1 MELKRSNPLY
11 GLKISKKLIRQMKL
25 SAILSF
31 AIGFSSFANSY
42 SQVEISLSVENQS
55 IINVLDQIESDTDLR
70 FMFGSDIYDFQKV
83 ISVDFDKA
91 KLNNVIAL
99 IFESKLIYDLKEN
112 VVVLKKSPVKSA
124 NNILV
129 KDEIIVLD
137 TNIQEDIV
145 QNVIEGN
152 VTDGGGNPLPGAT
165 VIELGTSNG
174 TTTDFDGNFSLAVD
188 GENPTL
194 LFAYLG
200 FISQNIVAENDSK
213 LNVALLA
220 DIAGL
225 DEVILTGYGSQNK
238 RDITSSISV
247 LDLDGVAEKANTDVG
262 QLLQS
267 RSAGVRVVQNNGAPG
282 RSAQI
287 FIRGISSLSGN
298 TQPLYVIDGV
308 VSYSTAA
315 IDPNNIEDITVLKD
329 ASAAGIYGA
338 AGASNGVVLIT
349 TKKGR
354 TGEFK
359 ASVNTYVGFSE
370 LIRKI
375 PLLGSSDLA
384 DYFQDINISL
394 TGDDLSIYNDWQ
406 DLTYRQASQT
416 GINASISGGGE
427 NGSFFVGLG
436 YLDQEG
442 IVLTSKNKRYSLSI
456 NLDQKINDWLSFGTH
471 LNYTRAN
478 VRVVPDDRG
487 ARFGGAISSALQT
500 PPFQAIFDENGFYT
514 VAAKNNT
521 GMENPLSYI
530 YGNDNNDVITN
541 MVADTNF
548 SIKLPY
554 NLTFK
559 TQLGVILSGNRYSA
573 FRDPTLVL
581 PAKDVNGQLQY
592 NTGESDRFIFDN
604 TLSYNEIFGNHKLNV
619 VLGSSTSEENLLTSF
634 QRKNNIASAS
644 IRTLNTA
651 SESNLNETT
660 KGSWSLQSYFARAN
674 YTYDDKYSVTAS
686 VRTDGSSR
694 IAADNRWASFKT
706 FSAGW
711 NLSNESFMQDI
722 DVVKNLKLRAGYGET
737 GNLPRGLNPYAN
749 IIIVDEV
756 AGGPSALI
764 PGRRPS
770 SQAGNSDLQWETSEQ
785 VNIGLDFSIL
795 NDRIYVTTD
804 YYTKKTKNMI
814 FPLPLPTSTG
824 FENKIV
830 NLDGYIENKGF
841 EFAVNASLI
850 NKGDFS
856 WNTSYNMSFNNNVV
870 KDIPDNASLR
880 STLLQNS
887 GGNLTITKNGL
898 PLASFWGYNS
908 EGVDPATGDLIFT
921 ENDGVA
927 GITPSDKQVIGNPMP
942 DFTYGFINEFSY
954 KNWDLNVVID
964 GVSGND
970 IYNSAKQNLQAM
982 RLPENQSA
990 DIIRRWRNPGD
1001 ITDIPRA
1008 TSTDS
1013 NGNSDINSRWVEDG
1027 SYLRVRDIS
1036 LSYNFDQDVLDAVN
1050 ISGLRLYANLK
1061 NWLTITDYSGYSPEV
1076 NKNAKGT
1083 DAVTGTVIN
1092 DPVALTQGVDY
1103 GSYPQAKTF
1112 SIGLNIE
1119 F

>member
-1 MELKRSNPLY
+1 MNFIDRMLNNRAEKSLHPRYIMN
-11 GLKISKKLIRQMKL
+11 ISLFL
-25 SAILSF
+25 SI
-31 AIGFSSFANSY
+31 IMVFSTFANNNVY
-42 SQVEISLSVENQS
+42 SQVEISLDVEHQPIIS
-55 IINVLDQIESDTDLR
+55 ILDNIESQTELR
-70 FMFGSDIYDFQKV
+70 FIFGSEIYDFEKEV
-83 ISVDFDKA
+83 SLSVKNA
-91 KLNNVIAL
+91 KIDEIIKLL
-99 IFESKLIYDLKEN
+99 FENELSYTLTEN
-112 VVVLKKSPVKSA
+112 VVLLSKAFQTSNTPPTDDKEE
-124 NNILV
+124 L
-129 KDEIIVLD
+129 E
-137 TNIQEDIV
+137 EIV
-145 QNVIEGN
+145 QILISGN
-152 VTDGGGNPLPGAT
+152 VTDSNGNPLPGAS
-165 VIELGTSNG
+165 VIEVGTTNG
-174 TTTDFDGNFSLAVD
+174 TTTDFDGNFKLAVD
-188 GENPTL
+188 NENAIL
-194 LFAYLG
+194 EVSFIG
-200 FISQNIVAENDSK
+200 FTTQKVAANADLK
-213 LNVALLA
+213 VVLAL
-220 DIAGL
+220 DVAGL
-225 DEVILTGYGSQNK
+225 NEVVLTGYGSQSK

-247 LDLDGVAEKANTDVG
+247 LDLDGTAEKANTDVG

-267 RSAGVRVVQNNGAPG
+267 RSAGVRVVQNNGEPG
-282 RSAQI
+282 GSPQI
-287 FIRGISSLSGN
+287 FVRGISSLSGN

-308 VSYSTAA
+308 VTYSTAA
-315 IDPNNIEDITVLKD
+315 LDPNNIEDITVLKD

-359 ASVNTYVGFSE
+359 ATVNTYVGFSE

-384 DYFQDINISL
+384 DYFEDIDITL
-394 TGDDLSIYNDWQ
+394 TGDDLSVYNDWQ
-406 DLTYRQASQT
+406 DLTYQQASQT

-442 IVLTSKNKRYSLSI
+442 IVVTSQNKRYSLSI
-456 NLDQKINDWLSFGTH
+456 NLDQQINDWLSFGTH

-478 VRVVPDDRG
+478 VKVVPDDMG
-487 ARFGGAISSALQT
+487 ARYGGAISSALQT
-500 PPFQAIFDENGFYT
+500 PPFQPIFDDDGFYT
-514 VAAKNNT
+514 IAAKNNT

-530 YGNDNNDVITN
+530 YGNDNNNIITN
-541 MVADTNF
+541 MVADANF

-559 TQLGVILSGNRYSA
+559 TQMGVILRSNRYSA
-573 FRDPTLVL
+573 FKDPTLVL
-581 PAKDVNGQLQY
+581 PAKDVMGELRY
-592 NTGESDRFIFDN
+592 NTGESYRFIFDN
-604 TLSYNEIFGNHKLNV
+604 TLSYDEIFGNHKLNV
-619 VLGSSTSEENLLTSF
+619 VIGSSTSEENILTSN
-634 QRKNNIASAS
+634 QTKQNLASET

-651 SESNLNETT
+651 ATSVLNETT
-660 KGSWSLQSYFARAN
+660 QGSWSLQSYFARAN

-694 IAADNRWASFKT
+694 IASDNRWASFKT
-706 FSAGW
+706 FSMGW
-711 NLSNESFMQDI
+711 NLSNESFMQDV

-737 GNLPRGLNPYAN
+737 GNLPRGLNSYAN
-749 IIIVDEV
+749 IVIIDEV
-756 AGGPSALI
+756 AGGPNELM
-764 PGRRPS
+764 PGRRPD

-795 NDRIYVTTD
+795 DDRIYVTTD

-814 FPLPLPTSTG
+814 FPFPLPTSTG
-824 FENKIV
+824 FVNKIV

-856 WNTSYNMSFNNNVV
+856 WNTLYNMSFNSNVV
-870 KDIPDNASLR
+870 KDIPENASIR
-880 STLLQNS
+880 TTLLQNL
-887 GGNLTITKNGL
+887 GGNLTMTKNGL

-908 EGVDPATGDLIFT
+908 EGVDPQTGDLIYT
-921 ENDGVA
+921 DNDGVD
-927 GITPSDKQVIGNPMP
+927 GITPADKQVIGNPMP
-942 DFTYGFINEFSY
+942 DFTYGFINEFGY

-970 IYNSAKQNLQAM
+970 IYNTGKQNLQAM

-990 DIIRRWRNPGD
+990 DIVRRWRNPGD

-1008 TSTDS
+1008 TATDS

-1061 NWLTITDYSGYSPEV
+1061 NWFTVTDYSGYSPEV
-1076 NKNAKGT
+1076 NRN
-1083 DAVTGTVIN
+1083 IN
-1092 DPVALTQGVDY
+1092 DESVALTQGVDY
-1103 GSYPQAKTF
+1103 GSFPQAKSF
-1112 SIGLNIE
+1112 SVGLNIE

>member
-1 MELKRSNPLY
+1 MNFKDNMLDKRAKKSINILSIM
-11 GLKISKKLIRQMKL
+11 KISLFL
-25 SAILSF
+25 SLTMI
-31 AIGFSSFANSY
+31 FSAVANNNVY
-42 SQVEISLSVENQS
+42 SQVEISIEVEDQA
-55 IINVLDQIESDTDLR
+55 IIDVLDKIESQTDLR
-70 FMFGSDIYDFQKV
+70 FIFGSDIYDFQKEISLSVENAELNTV
-83 ISVDFDKA
+83 IK
-91 KLNNVIAL
+91 L
-99 IFESKLIYDLKEN
+99 IFEDKLSYNLNEN
-112 VVVLKKSPVKSA
+112 VVLLSKATPTSNDPPTDSKEAVE
-124 NNILV
+124 
-129 KDEIIVLD
+129 EIIQ
-137 TNIQEDIV
+137 TTIS
-145 QNVIEGN
+145 GN
-152 VTDGGGNPLPGAT
+152 VTDSNGNPLPGAS
-165 VIELGTSNG
+165 VIEVGTTNG
-174 TTTDFDGNFSLAVD
+174 TTTDFDGNFKLDLENENATLEVSFIGFTTQRVDAISNANLNLVLA
-188 GENPTL
+188 
-194 LFAYLG
+194 F
-200 FISQNIVAENDSK
+200 
-213 LNVALLA
+213 

-225 DEVILTGYGSQNK
+225 DEVVLTGYGSQNK
-238 RDITSSISV
+238 RDITSAISV
-247 LDLDGVAEKANTDVG
+247 LDLDGTAEKSNTDVG
-262 QLLQS
+262 QLIQS
-267 RSAGVRVVQNNGAPG
+267 RSAGVRVVQNNGRPG
-282 RSAQI
+282 ASPQI
-287 FIRGISSLSGN
+287 FVRGISSLSGN

-359 ASVNTYVGFSE
+359 ASVNTYTGYSE

-384 DYFQDINISL
+384 DYFEDINISL
-394 TGDDLSIYNDWQ
+394 TGDDLSVYNDWQ
-406 DLTYRQASQT
+406 DLTYQQASQT
-416 GINASISGGGE
+416 GINASVSGGGE

-442 IVLTSKNKRYSLSI
+442 IVLTSQNKRYSLSI
-456 NLDQKINDWLSFGTH
+456 NLDQQINDWLSFGTH

-478 VRVVPDDRG
+478 VKVVPDDMG
-487 ARFGGAISSALQT
+487 ARYGGAISSALQT
-500 PPFQAIFDENGFYT
+500 PPFQPIFDENGFYT
-514 VAAKNNT
+514 IAAKNNT

-541 MVADTNF
+541 MIADTNL

-559 TQLGVILSGNRYSA
+559 TQIGVILRGNRYSA
-573 FRDPTLVL
+573 FKDPTLVL
-581 PAKDVNGQLQY
+581 PAKDLMGQLQY
-592 NTGESDRFIFDN
+592 NTGESERFIFDN

-619 VLGSSTSEENLLTSF
+619 VLGSSMSEENIMTSN
-634 QRKNNIASAS
+634 QTKNNIASES

-694 IAADNRWASFKT
+694 ISADNRWASFKT
-706 FSAGW
+706 FSMGW
-711 NLSNESFMQDI
+711 NLSNESFMQGI
-722 DVVKNLKLRAGYGET
+722 DGVKNLKLRAGYGET
-737 GNLPRGLNPYAN
+737 GNLPRGLNSYAN
-749 IIIVDEV
+749 IVIIDEV
-756 AGGPSALI
+756 AGGPSELI

-795 NDRIYVTTD
+795 NDRVYVTTD

-824 FENKIV
+824 FINKIV

-850 NKGDFS
+850 NKVDFS
-856 WNTSYNMSFNNNVV
+856 WNTSYNMSFNSNVV
-870 KDIPDNASLR
+870 KGIPDNASIR
-880 STLLQNS
+880 STQLQNL
-887 GGNLTITKNGL
+887 GGNLTITKNDL

-921 ENDGVA
+921 DNDGVA
-927 GITPSDKQVIGNPMP
+927 GITPSDKQAIGNPMP

-964 GVSGND
+964 GVYGND
-970 IYNSAKQNLQAM
+970 IYNAGKQNLQAM
-982 RLPENQSA
+982 RFPENQSA
-990 DIIRRWRNPGD
+990 DIVTRWRNPGD
-1001 ITDIPRA
+1001 ISDIPRA
-1008 TSTDS
+1008 IATDP
-1013 NGNSDINSRWVEDG
+1013 NGNADINSRWVEDG

-1036 LSYNFDQDVLDAVN
+1036 LSYNFENNFTEKLKV
-1050 ISGLRLYANLK
+1050 SGLSIYANLK
-1061 NWLTITDYSGYSPEV
+1061 NWFTFTDYSGYSPEV
-1076 NKNAKGT
+1076 NRSLGGV
-1083 DAVTGTVIN
+1083 DS
-1092 DPVALTQGVDY
+1092 VALTQGVDY

>member
-1 MELKRSNPLY
+1 MNFKDNMLDKRAKKSINILSIM
-11 GLKISKKLIRQMKL
+11 KISLFL
-25 SAILSF
+25 SLTMI
-31 AIGFSSFANSY
+31 FSAVANNNVY
-42 SQVEISLSVENQS
+42 SQVEISIEVEDQA
-55 IINVLDQIESDTDLR
+55 IIDVLDKIESQTDLR
-70 FMFGSDIYDFQKV
+70 FIFGSDIYDFQKEISLSVENAELNTV
-83 ISVDFDKA
+83 IK
-91 KLNNVIAL
+91 L
-99 IFESKLIYDLKEN
+99 IFEDKLSYNLNEN
-112 VVVLKKSPVKSA
+112 VVLLSKATPTSNDPPTDSKEAVE
-124 NNILV
+124 
-129 KDEIIVLD
+129 EIIQ
-137 TNIQEDIV
+137 TTIS
-145 QNVIEGN
+145 GN
-152 VTDGGGNPLPGAT
+152 VTDSNGNPLPGAS
-165 VIELGTSNG
+165 VIEVGTTNG
-174 TTTDFDGNFSLAVD
+174 TTTDFDGNFKLDLENENATLEVSFIGFTTQRVDAISNANLNLVLA
-188 GENPTL
+188 
-194 LFAYLG
+194 F
-200 FISQNIVAENDSK
+200 
-213 LNVALLA
+213 

-225 DEVILTGYGSQNK
+225 DEVVLTGYGSQNK
-238 RDITSSISV
+238 RDITSAISV
-247 LDLDGVAEKANTDVG
+247 LDLDGTAEKSNTDVG
-262 QLLQS
+262 QLIQS
-267 RSAGVRVVQNNGAPG
+267 RSAGVRVVQNNGRPG
-282 RSAQI
+282 ASPQI
-287 FIRGISSLSGN
+287 FVRGISSLSGN

-359 ASVNTYVGFSE
+359 ASVNTYTGYSE

-384 DYFQDINISL
+384 DYFEDINISL
-394 TGDDLSIYNDWQ
+394 TGDDLSVYNDWQ
-406 DLTYRQASQT
+406 DLTYQQGSQT

-442 IVLTSKNKRYSLSI
+442 IVLTSQNKRYSLSI
-456 NLDQKINDWLSFGTH
+456 NLDQQINDWLSFGTH

-478 VRVVPDDRG
+478 VKVVPDDMG
-487 ARFGGAISSALQT
+487 ARYGGAISSALQT
-500 PPFQAIFDENGFYT
+500 PPFQPIFDENGFYT
-514 VAAKNNT
+514 IAAKNNT

-541 MVADTNF
+541 MVADANL

-559 TQLGVILSGNRYSA
+559 SQIGVILSGNRYSA
-573 FRDPTLVL
+573 FKDPTLVL
-581 PAKDVNGQLQY
+581 PAKDLMGQLQY
-592 NTGESDRFIFDN
+592 NTGESERFIFDN

-619 VLGSSTSEENLLTSF
+619 VLGSSMSEENIMTSN
-634 QRKNNIASAS
+634 QTKNNIASES

-694 IAADNRWASFKT
+694 ISADNRWASFKT
-706 FSAGW
+706 FSMGW
-711 NLSNESFMQDI
+711 NLSNESFMQGI
-722 DVVKNLKLRAGYGET
+722 DGVKNLKLRAGYGET
-737 GNLPRGLNPYAN
+737 GNLPRGLNSYAN
-749 IIIVDEV
+749 IVIIDEV
-756 AGGPSALI
+756 AGGPSELI

-795 NDRIYVTTD
+795 NDRVYVTTD

-824 FENKIV
+824 FINKIV

-841 EFAVNASLI
+841 EFAVNASII
-850 NKGDFS
+850 NKVNFS
-856 WNTSYNMSFNNNVV
+856 WNTSYNMSFNSNVV
-870 KDIPDNASLR
+870 KGVPDNASIR
-880 STLLQNS
+880 STQLQNL
-887 GGNLTITKNGL
+887 GGNLTITKNDL

-921 ENDGVA
+921 DNDGVA
-927 GITPSDKQVIGNPMP
+927 GITPSDKQAIGNPMP

-964 GVSGND
+964 GVYGND
-970 IYNSAKQNLQAM
+970 IYNAGKQNLQAM
-982 RLPENQSA
+982 RFPENQSA
-990 DIIRRWRNPGD
+990 DIVTRWRNPGD
-1001 ITDIPRA
+1001 ISDIPRA
-1008 TSTDS
+1008 IATDP
-1013 NGNSDINSRWVEDG
+1013 NGNADINSRWVEDG

-1036 LSYNFDQDVLDAVN
+1036 LSYNFENNFTEKLKV
-1050 ISGLRLYANLK
+1050 SGLSIYANLK
-1061 NWLTITDYSGYSPEV
+1061 NWFTFTDYSGYSPEV
-1076 NKNAKGT
+1076 NRSLGGV
-1083 DAVTGTVIN
+1083 DS
-1092 DPVALTQGVDY
+1092 VALTQGVDY

>member
-1 MELKRSNPLY
+1 MNFKDNMLDKRAKKSINILSIM
-11 GLKISKKLIRQMKL
+11 KISLFL
-25 SAILSF
+25 SLTMI
-31 AIGFSSFANSY
+31 FSAVANNNVY
-42 SQVEISLSVENQS
+42 SQVEISIEVEDQA
-55 IINVLDQIESDTDLR
+55 IIDVLDKIESQTDLR
-70 FMFGSDIYDFQKV
+70 FIFGSDIYDFQKEISLSVENAELNTV
-83 ISVDFDKA
+83 IK
-91 KLNNVIAL
+91 L
-99 IFESKLIYDLKEN
+99 IFEDKLSYNLNEN
-112 VVVLKKSPVKSA
+112 VVLLSKATPTSNDPPTDSKEAVE
-124 NNILV
+124 
-129 KDEIIVLD
+129 EIIQ
-137 TNIQEDIV
+137 TTIS
-145 QNVIEGN
+145 GN
-152 VTDGGGNPLPGAT
+152 VTDSNGNPLPGAS
-165 VIELGTSNG
+165 VIEVGTTNG
-174 TTTDFDGNFSLAVD
+174 TTTDFDGNFKLDLENENATLEVSFIGFTTQRVDAISNANLNLVLA
-188 GENPTL
+188 
-194 LFAYLG
+194 F
-200 FISQNIVAENDSK
+200 
-213 LNVALLA
+213 

-225 DEVILTGYGSQNK
+225 DEVVLTGYGSQNK
-238 RDITSSISV
+238 RDITSAISV
-247 LDLDGVAEKANTDVG
+247 LDLDGTAEKSNTDVG
-262 QLLQS
+262 QLIQS
-267 RSAGVRVVQNNGAPG
+267 RSAGVRVVQNNGRPG
-282 RSAQI
+282 ASPQI
-287 FIRGISSLSGN
+287 FVRGISSLSGN

-384 DYFQDINISL
+384 DYFEDINISL
-394 TGDDLSIYNDWQ
+394 TGDDLSVYNDWQ
-406 DLTYRQASQT
+406 DLTYQQASQT

-442 IVLTSKNKRYSLSI
+442 IVLTSQNKRYSLSI
-456 NLDQKINDWLSFGTH
+456 NLDQQINDWLSFGTH

-478 VRVVPDDRG
+478 VKVVPDDMG
-487 ARFGGAISSALQT
+487 ARYGGAISSALQT
-500 PPFQAIFDENGFYT
+500 PPFQPIFDENGFYT
-514 VAAKNNT
+514 IAAKNNT

-541 MVADTNF
+541 MIADTNL

-559 TQLGVILSGNRYSA
+559 TQIGVILRGNRYSA
-573 FRDPTLVL
+573 FKDPTLVL
-581 PAKDVNGQLQY
+581 PAKDLMGQLQY
-592 NTGESDRFIFDN
+592 NTGESERFIFDN

-619 VLGSSTSEENLLTSF
+619 VLGSSMSEENIMTSN
-634 QRKNNIASAS
+634 QTKNNIASES

-694 IAADNRWASFKT
+694 ISADNRWASFKT
-706 FSAGW
+706 FSMGW
-711 NLSNESFMQDI
+711 NLSNESFMQGI
-722 DVVKNLKLRAGYGET
+722 DGVKNLKLRAGYGET
-737 GNLPRGLNPYAN
+737 GNLPRGLNSYAN
-749 IIIVDEV
+749 IVIIDEV
-756 AGGPSALI
+756 AGGPSELI

-824 FENKIV
+824 FINKIV

-850 NKGDFS
+850 NKVDFS
-856 WNTSYNMSFNNNVV
+856 WNTSYNMSFNSNVV
-870 KDIPDNASLR
+870 KGIPDNASIR
-880 STLLQNS
+880 STQLQNL
-887 GGNLTITKNGL
+887 GGNLTITKNDL

-921 ENDGVA
+921 DNDGVD
-927 GITPSDKQVIGNPMP
+927 GITPSDKQAIGNPMP

-964 GVSGND
+964 GVYGND
-970 IYNSAKQNLQAM
+970 IYNAGKQNLQAM
-982 RLPENQSA
+982 RFPENQSA
-990 DIIRRWRNPGD
+990 DIVTRWRNPGD
-1001 ITDIPRA
+1001 ISDIPRA
-1008 TSTDS
+1008 IATDP
-1013 NGNSDINSRWVEDG
+1013 NGNADINSRWVEDG

-1036 LSYNFDQDVLDAVN
+1036 LSYNFENNFTEKLKV
-1050 ISGLRLYANLK
+1050 SGLSIYANLK
-1061 NWLTITDYSGYSPEV
+1061 NWFTFTDYSGYSPEV
-1076 NKNAKGT
+1076 NRSLGGV
-1083 DAVTGTVIN
+1083 DS
-1092 DPVALTQGVDY
+1092 VALTQGVDY

>member
-1 MELKRSNPLY
+1 MNIKIMNFKDNMLDKRAKKSINILSIM
-11 GLKISKKLIRQMKL
+11 KISLFL
-25 SAILSF
+25 SLTMI
-31 AIGFSSFANSY
+31 FSAVANNNVY
-42 SQVEISLSVENQS
+42 SQVEISIEVEDQA
-55 IINVLDQIESDTDLR
+55 IIDVLDKIESQTDLR
-70 FMFGSDIYDFQKV
+70 FIFGSDIYDFQKEISLSVENAELNTV
-83 ISVDFDKA
+83 IK
-91 KLNNVIAL
+91 L
-99 IFESKLIYDLKEN
+99 IFEDKLSYNLNEN
-112 VVVLKKSPVKSA
+112 VVLLSKATPTSNDPPTDSKEAVE
-124 NNILV
+124 
-129 KDEIIVLD
+129 EIIQ
-137 TNIQEDIV
+137 TTIS
-145 QNVIEGN
+145 GN
-152 VTDGGGNPLPGAT
+152 VTDSNGNPLPGAS
-165 VIELGTSNG
+165 VIEVGTTNG
-174 TTTDFDGNFSLAVD
+174 TTTDFDGNFKLDLENENATLEVSFIGFTTQRVDAISNANLNLVLA
-188 GENPTL
+188 
-194 LFAYLG
+194 F
-200 FISQNIVAENDSK
+200 
-213 LNVALLA
+213 

-225 DEVILTGYGSQNK
+225 DEVVLTGYGSQNK
-238 RDITSSISV
+238 RDITSAISV
-247 LDLDGVAEKANTDVG
+247 LDLDGTAEKSNTDVG
-262 QLLQS
+262 QLIQS
-267 RSAGVRVVQNNGAPG
+267 RSAGVRVVQNNGRPG
-282 RSAQI
+282 ASPQI
-287 FIRGISSLSGN
+287 FVRGISSLSGN

-359 ASVNTYVGFSE
+359 ASVNTYTGYSE

-384 DYFQDINISL
+384 DYFEDINISL
-394 TGDDLSIYNDWQ
+394 TGDDLSVYNDWQ
-406 DLTYRQASQT
+406 DLTYQQASQT

-442 IVLTSKNKRYSLSI
+442 IVLTSQNKRYSLSI
-456 NLDQKINDWLSFGTH
+456 NLDQQINDWLSFGTH

-478 VRVVPDDRG
+478 VKVVPDDMG
-487 ARFGGAISSALQT
+487 ARYGGAISSALQT
-500 PPFQAIFDENGFYT
+500 PPFQPIFDENGFYT
-514 VAAKNNT
+514 IAAKNNT

-541 MVADTNF
+541 MIADTNL

-559 TQLGVILSGNRYSA
+559 TQIGVILRGNRYSA
-573 FRDPTLVL
+573 FKDPTLVL
-581 PAKDVNGQLQY
+581 PAKDLMGQLQY
-592 NTGESDRFIFDN
+592 NTGESERFIFDN

-619 VLGSSTSEENLLTSF
+619 VLGSSMSEENIMTSN
-634 QRKNNIASAS
+634 QTKNNIASES

-694 IAADNRWASFKT
+694 ISADNRWASFKT
-706 FSAGW
+706 FSMGW
-711 NLSNESFMQDI
+711 NLSNESFMQGI
-722 DVVKNLKLRAGYGET
+722 DGVKNLKLRAGYGET
-737 GNLPRGLNPYAN
+737 GNLPRGLNSYAN
-749 IIIVDEV
+749 IVIIDEV
-756 AGGPSALI
+756 AGGPSELI

-824 FENKIV
+824 FINKIV

-850 NKGDFS
+850 NKVDFS
-856 WNTSYNMSFNNNVV
+856 WNTSYNMSFNSNVV
-870 KDIPDNASLR
+870 KGIPDNASIR
-880 STLLQNS
+880 STQLQNL
-887 GGNLTITKNGL
+887 GGNLTITKNDL

-921 ENDGVA
+921 DNDGVA
-927 GITPSDKQVIGNPMP
+927 GITPSDKQAIGNPMP

-964 GVSGND
+964 GVYGND
-970 IYNSAKQNLQAM
+970 IYNAGKQNLQAM
-982 RLPENQSA
+982 RFPENQSA
-990 DIIRRWRNPGD
+990 DIVTRWRNPGD
-1001 ITDIPRA
+1001 ISDIPRA
-1008 TSTDS
+1008 IATDP
-1013 NGNSDINSRWVEDG
+1013 NGNADINSRWVEDG

-1036 LSYNFDQDVLDAVN
+1036 LSYNFENNFTEKLKV
-1050 ISGLRLYANLK
+1050 SGLSIYANLK
-1061 NWLTITDYSGYSPEV
+1061 NWFTFTDYSGYSPEV
-1076 NKNAKGT
+1076 NRSLGGV
-1083 DAVTGTVIN
+1083 DS
-1092 DPVALTQGVDY
+1092 VALTQGVDY

>member
-1 MELKRSNPLY
+1 MNFKDNMLDKRAKKSINILSIM
-11 GLKISKKLIRQMKL
+11 KISLFL
-25 SAILSF
+25 SLTMI
-31 AIGFSSFANSY
+31 FSAVANNNVY
-42 SQVEISLSVENQS
+42 SQVEISIEVEDQA
-55 IINVLDQIESDTDLR
+55 IIDVLDKIESQTDLR
-70 FMFGSDIYDFQKV
+70 FIFGSDIYDFQKEISLSVENAELNTV
-83 ISVDFDKA
+83 IK
-91 KLNNVIAL
+91 L
-99 IFESKLIYDLKEN
+99 IFEDKLSYNLNEN
-112 VVVLKKSPVKSA
+112 VVLLSKATPTSNDPPTDSKEAVE
-124 NNILV
+124 
-129 KDEIIVLD
+129 EIIQ
-137 TNIQEDIV
+137 TTIS
-145 QNVIEGN
+145 GN
-152 VTDGGGNPLPGAT
+152 VTDSNGNPLPGAS
-165 VIELGTSNG
+165 VIEVGTTNG
-174 TTTDFDGNFSLAVD
+174 TTTDFDGNFKLDLENENATLEVSFIGFTTQRVDAISNANLNLVLA
-188 GENPTL
+188 
-194 LFAYLG
+194 F
-200 FISQNIVAENDSK
+200 
-213 LNVALLA
+213 

-225 DEVILTGYGSQNK
+225 DEVVLTGYGSQNK
-238 RDITSSISV
+238 RDITSAISV
-247 LDLDGVAEKANTDVG
+247 LDLDGTAEKSNTDVG
-262 QLLQS
+262 QLIQS
-267 RSAGVRVVQNNGAPG
+267 RSAGVRVVQNNGRPG
-282 RSAQI
+282 ASPQI
-287 FIRGISSLSGN
+287 FVRGISSLSGN

-359 ASVNTYVGFSE
+359 ASVNTYTGYSE

-384 DYFQDINISL
+384 DYFEDINISL
-394 TGDDLSIYNDWQ
+394 TGDDLSVYNDWQ
-406 DLTYRQASQT
+406 DLTYQQASQT

-442 IVLTSKNKRYSLSI
+442 IVLTSQNKRYSLSI
-456 NLDQKINDWLSFGTH
+456 NLDQQINDWLSFGTH

-478 VRVVPDDRG
+478 VKVVPDDMG
-487 ARFGGAISSALQT
+487 ARYGGAISSALQT
-500 PPFQAIFDENGFYT
+500 PPFQPIFDENGFYT
-514 VAAKNNT
+514 IAAKNNT

-541 MVADTNF
+541 MIADTNL

-559 TQLGVILSGNRYSA
+559 TQIGVILRGNRYSA
-573 FRDPTLVL
+573 FKDPTLVL
-581 PAKDVNGQLQY
+581 PAKDLMGQLQY
-592 NTGESDRFIFDN
+592 NTGESERFIFDN

-619 VLGSSTSEENLLTSF
+619 VLGSSMSEENIMTSN
-634 QRKNNIASAS
+634 QTKNNIASES

-694 IAADNRWASFKT
+694 ISADNRWASFKT
-706 FSAGW
+706 FSMGW
-711 NLSNESFMQDI
+711 NLSNESFMQGI
-722 DVVKNLKLRAGYGET
+722 DGVKNLKLRAGYGET

-749 IIIVDEV
+749 IVIIDEV
-756 AGGPSALI
+756 AGGPSELI

-795 NDRIYVTTD
+795 NDRVYVTTD

-824 FENKIV
+824 FINKIV

-850 NKGDFS
+850 NKVDFS
-856 WNTSYNMSFNNNVV
+856 WNTSYNMSFNSNVV
-870 KDIPDNASLR
+870 KGIPDNASIR
-880 STLLQNS
+880 STQLQNL
-887 GGNLTITKNGL
+887 GGNLTITKNDL

-921 ENDGVA
+921 DNDGVA
-927 GITPSDKQVIGNPMP
+927 GITPSDKQAIGNPMP

-964 GVSGND
+964 GVYGND
-970 IYNSAKQNLQAM
+970 IYNAGKQNLQAM
-982 RLPENQSA
+982 RFPENQSA
-990 DIIRRWRNPGD
+990 DIVTRWRNPGD
-1001 ITDIPRA
+1001 ISDIPRA
-1008 TSTDS
+1008 IATDP
-1013 NGNSDINSRWVEDG
+1013 NGNADINSRWVEDG

-1036 LSYNFDQDVLDAVN
+1036 LSYNFENNFTEKLKV
-1050 ISGLRLYANLK
+1050 SGLSIYANLK
-1061 NWLTITDYSGYSPEV
+1061 NWFTFTDYSGYSPEV
-1076 NKNAKGT
+1076 NRSLGGV
-1083 DAVTGTVIN
+1083 DS
-1092 DPVALTQGVDY
+1092 VALTQGVDY

>member
-1 MELKRSNPLY
+1 MNFIDRMLNNRAEKSLHPRYIMN
-11 GLKISKKLIRQMKL
+11 ISLFL
-25 SAILSF
+25 SI
-31 AIGFSSFANSY
+31 IMVFSTFANNNVY
-42 SQVEISLSVENQS
+42 SQVEISLDVEHQPIIS
-55 IINVLDQIESDTDLR
+55 ILDNIESQTELR
-70 FMFGSDIYDFQKV
+70 FIFGSEIYDFEKEV
-83 ISVDFDKA
+83 SLSVKNA
-91 KLNNVIAL
+91 KIDEIIKLL
-99 IFESKLIYDLKEN
+99 FENELSYTLTEN
-112 VVVLKKSPVKSA
+112 VVLLSKA
-124 NNILV
+124 
-129 KDEIIVLD
+129 
-137 TNIQEDIV
+137 IQTLNTPPSDDKEELEEIV
-145 QNVIEGN
+145 QILISGN
-152 VTDGGGNPLPGAT
+152 VTDSNGNPLPGAS
-165 VIELGTSNG
+165 VIEVGTTNG
-174 TTTDFDGNFSLAVD
+174 TTTDFDGNFKLAVD
-188 GENPTL
+188 NENTIL
-194 LFAYLG
+194 EVSFIG
-200 FISQNIVAENDSK
+200 FTTQKVAANADLK
-213 LNVALLA
+213 VVLAL
-220 DIAGL
+220 DVAGL
-225 DEVILTGYGSQNK
+225 NEVVLTGYGSQSK

-247 LDLDGVAEKANTDVG
+247 LDLDGTAEKANTDVG

-267 RSAGVRVVQNNGAPG
+267 RSAGVRVVQNNGEPG
-282 RSAQI
+282 GSPQI
-287 FIRGISSLSGN
+287 FVRGISSLSGN

-308 VSYSTAA
+308 VTYSTAA
-315 IDPNNIEDITVLKD
+315 LDPNNIQDITVLKD

-375 PLLGSSDLA
+375 PLLGSTDLA
-384 DYFQDINISL
+384 DYFDDIDIPL

-406 DLTYRQASQT
+406 DLTYQQASQS

-442 IVLTSKNKRYSLSI
+442 IVVTSGNKRYSFSV
-456 NLDQKINDWLSFGTH
+456 NLDQQINEWLSFGTH

-478 VRVVPDDRG
+478 VKVVPDDMG
-487 ARFGGAISSALQT
+487 ARYGGAISSALQT
-500 PPFQAIFDENGFYT
+500 PPFQPIFDDDGFYSI
-514 VAAKNNT
+514 AAKNNT

-530 YGNDNNDVITN
+530 YGQDNNNVITN
-541 MVADTNF
+541 MVADANF

-559 TQLGVILSGNRYSA
+559 TQMGVILRSNRYSL
-573 FRDPTLVL
+573 FKDPTLVL
-581 PAKDVNGQLQY
+581 PAKDVNGEVQY

-604 TLSYNEIFGNHKLNV
+604 TLSYDEIFGNHKLNL
-619 VLGSSTSEENLLTSF
+619 VLGSSTSEENILTSN
-634 QRKNNIASAS
+634 QRKQNLASET
-644 IRTLNTA
+644 IQTLNTA
-651 SESNLNETT
+651 AESVLNETT
-660 KGSWSLQSYFARAN
+660 QGSWSLQSYFARVN

-694 IAADNRWASFKT
+694 IAADNRWATFKT
-706 FSAGW
+706 LSTGW
-711 NLSNESFMQDI
+711 NLSNESFMKDI
-722 DVVKNLKLRAGYGET
+722 DVIKNLKLRAGYGET
-737 GNLPRGLNPYAN
+737 GNLPRGLNSYAN
-749 IIIVDEV
+749 IVIVDEV
-756 AGGPSALI
+756 AGGPNELM
-764 PGRRPS
+764 PGRRPD

-795 NDRIYVTTD
+795 DDRIYVTTD

-814 FPLPLPTSTG
+814 FPFPLPTSTG
-824 FENKIV
+824 FVNKIV

-856 WNTSYNMSFNNNVV
+856 WNTLYNMSFNSNVV
-870 KDIPDNASLR
+870 KDIPDNASIR
-880 STLLQNS
+880 TTLLQNL
-887 GGNLTITKNGL
+887 GGNLTMTKNGL

-908 EGVDPATGDLIFT
+908 EGVDPQTGDLIYT
-921 ENDGVA
+921 DNDGVD
-927 GITPSDKQVIGNPMP
+927 GITPADKQVIGNPMP
-942 DFTYGFINEFSY
+942 DFTYGFINEFGY

-970 IYNSAKQNLQAM
+970 IYNTGKQNLQAM

-990 DIIRRWRNPGD
+990 DIVRRWRNPGD

-1008 TSTDS
+1008 TATDS

-1061 NWLTITDYSGYSPEV
+1061 NWFTITDYSGYSPEV
-1076 NKNAKGT
+1076 NRN
-1083 DAVTGTVIN
+1083 IN
-1092 DPVALTQGVDY
+1092 DESVALTQGVDY
-1103 GSYPQAKTF
+1103 GSFPQAKSF
-1112 SIGLNIE
+1112 SVGLNIE

>member
-1 MELKRSNPLY
+1 MNFKDNMLDKRAKKSINILSIM
-11 GLKISKKLIRQMKL
+11 KISLFL
-25 SAILSF
+25 SLTMI
-31 AIGFSSFANSY
+31 FSAVANNNVY
-42 SQVEISLSVENQS
+42 SQVEISIEVEDQA
-55 IINVLDQIESDTDLR
+55 IIDVLDKIESQTDLR
-70 FMFGSDIYDFQKV
+70 FIFGSDIYDFQKEISLSVENAELNTV
-83 ISVDFDKA
+83 IK
-91 KLNNVIAL
+91 L
-99 IFESKLIYDLKEN
+99 IFEDKLSYNLNEN
-112 VVVLKKSPVKSA
+112 VVLLSKATPTSNDPPTDSKEAVE
-124 NNILV
+124 
-129 KDEIIVLD
+129 EIIQ
-137 TNIQEDIV
+137 TTIS
-145 QNVIEGN
+145 GN
-152 VTDGGGNPLPGAT
+152 VTDSNGNPLPGAS
-165 VIELGTSNG
+165 VIEVGTTNG
-174 TTTDFDGNFSLAVD
+174 TTTDFDGNFKLDLENENATLEVSFIGFTTQRVDAISNANLNLVLA
-188 GENPTL
+188 
-194 LFAYLG
+194 F
-200 FISQNIVAENDSK
+200 
-213 LNVALLA
+213 

-225 DEVILTGYGSQNK
+225 DEVVLTGYGSQNK
-238 RDITSSISV
+238 RDITSAISV
-247 LDLDGVAEKANTDVG
+247 LDLDGTAEKSNTDVG
-262 QLLQS
+262 QLIQS
-267 RSAGVRVVQNNGAPG
+267 RSAGVRVVQNNGRPG
-282 RSAQI
+282 ASPQI
-287 FIRGISSLSGN
+287 FVRGISSLSGN

-359 ASVNTYVGFSE
+359 ASVNTYTGYSE

-384 DYFQDINISL
+384 DYFEDINISL
-394 TGDDLSIYNDWQ
+394 TGDDLSVYNDWQ
-406 DLTYRQASQT
+406 DLTYQQASQT

-442 IVLTSKNKRYSLSI
+442 IVLTSQNKRYSLSI
-456 NLDQKINDWLSFGTH
+456 NLDQQINDWLSFGTH

-500 PPFQAIFDENGFYT
+500 PPFQPIFDENGFYT
-514 VAAKNNT
+514 IAAKNNT

-541 MVADTNF
+541 MIADTNL

-559 TQLGVILSGNRYSA
+559 TQIGVILRGNRYSA
-573 FRDPTLVL
+573 FKDPTLVL
-581 PAKDVNGQLQY
+581 PAKDLMGQLQY
-592 NTGESDRFIFDN
+592 NTGESERFIFDN

-619 VLGSSTSEENLLTSF
+619 VLGSSMSEENIMTSN
-634 QRKNNIASAS
+634 QTKNNIASES

-694 IAADNRWASFKT
+694 ISADNRWASFKT
-706 FSAGW
+706 FSMGW
-711 NLSNESFMQDI
+711 NLSNESFMQGI
-722 DVVKNLKLRAGYGET
+722 DGVKNLKLRAGYGET
-737 GNLPRGLNPYAN
+737 GNLPRGLNSYAN
-749 IIIVDEV
+749 IVIIDEV
-756 AGGPSALI
+756 AGGPSELI

-795 NDRIYVTTD
+795 NDRIYISTD

-841 EFAVNASLI
+841 EFAVNASII
-850 NKGDFS
+850 NKVNFS
-856 WNTSYNMSFNNNVV
+856 WNTSYNMSFNSNVV
-870 KDIPDNASLR
+870 KGIPDNASIR
-880 STLLQNS
+880 STQLQNL
-887 GGNLTITKNGL
+887 GGNLTITKNDL

-921 ENDGVA
+921 DNDGVA
-927 GITPSDKQVIGNPMP
+927 GITPSDKQAIGNPMP

-964 GVSGND
+964 GVYGND
-970 IYNSAKQNLQAM
+970 IYNAGKQNLQAM
-982 RLPENQSA
+982 RFPENQSA
-990 DIIRRWRNPGD
+990 DIVTRWRNPGD
-1001 ITDIPRA
+1001 ISDIPRA
-1008 TSTDS
+1008 IATDP
-1013 NGNSDINSRWVEDG
+1013 NGNADINSRWVEDG

-1036 LSYNFDQDVLDAVN
+1036 LSYNFENNFTEKLKV
-1050 ISGLRLYANLK
+1050 SGLSIYANLK
-1061 NWLTITDYSGYSPEV
+1061 NWFTFTDYSGYSPEV
-1076 NKNAKGT
+1076 NRSLGGV
-1083 DAVTGTVIN
+1083 DS
-1092 DPVALTQGVDY
+1092 VALTQGVDY

>member
-1 MELKRSNPLY
+1 MNIKIMNFKDNMLDKRAKKSINILSIM
-11 GLKISKKLIRQMKL
+11 KISLFL
-25 SAILSF
+25 SLTMI
-31 AIGFSSFANSY
+31 FSAVANNNVY
-42 SQVEISLSVENQS
+42 SQVEISIEVEDQA
-55 IINVLDQIESDTDLR
+55 IIDVLDKIESQTDLR
-70 FMFGSDIYDFQKV
+70 FIFGSDIYDFQKEISLSVENAELNTV
-83 ISVDFDKA
+83 IK
-91 KLNNVIAL
+91 L
-99 IFESKLIYDLKEN
+99 IFEDKLSYNLNEN
-112 VVVLKKSPVKSA
+112 VVLLSKATPTSNDPPTDSKEAVE
-124 NNILV
+124 
-129 KDEIIVLD
+129 EIIQ
-137 TNIQEDIV
+137 TTIS
-145 QNVIEGN
+145 GN
-152 VTDGGGNPLPGAT
+152 VTDSNGNPLPGAS
-165 VIELGTSNG
+165 VIEVGTTNG
-174 TTTDFDGNFSLAVD
+174 TTTDFDGNFKLDLENENATLEVSFIGFTTQRVDAISNANLNLVLA
-188 GENPTL
+188 
-194 LFAYLG
+194 F
-200 FISQNIVAENDSK
+200 
-213 LNVALLA
+213 

-225 DEVILTGYGSQNK
+225 DEVVLTGYGSQNK
-238 RDITSSISV
+238 RDITSAISV
-247 LDLDGVAEKANTDVG
+247 LDLDGTAEKSNTDVG
-262 QLLQS
+262 QLIQS
-267 RSAGVRVVQNNGAPG
+267 RSAGVRVVQNNGRPG
-282 RSAQI
+282 ASPQI
-287 FIRGISSLSGN
+287 FVRGISSLSGN

-359 ASVNTYVGFSE
+359 ASVNTYTGYSE

-384 DYFQDINISL
+384 DYFEDINISL
-394 TGDDLSIYNDWQ
+394 TGDDLSVYNDWQ
-406 DLTYRQASQT
+406 DLTYQQASQT

-442 IVLTSKNKRYSLSI
+442 IVLTSQNKRYSLSI
-456 NLDQKINDWLSFGTH
+456 NLDQQINDWLSFGTH

-478 VRVVPDDRG
+478 VKVVPDDMG
-487 ARFGGAISSALQT
+487 ARYGGAISSALQT
-500 PPFQAIFDENGFYT
+500 PPFQPIFDENGFYT
-514 VAAKNNT
+514 IAAKNNT

-541 MVADTNF
+541 MVADANL

-559 TQLGVILSGNRYSA
+559 SQIGVILSGNRYSA

-619 VLGSSTSEENLLTSF
+619 VLGSSMSEENIMTSN
-634 QRKNNIASAS
+634 QTKNNIASES

-706 FSAGW
+706 FSMGW

-722 DVVKNLKLRAGYGET
+722 DVVKNLKLRGGYGET

-749 IIIVDEV
+749 IVIIDEV
-756 AGGPSALI
+756 AGGPSELI

-795 NDRIYVTTD
+795 NDRIYISTD

-824 FENKIV
+824 FINKIV

-841 EFAVNASLI
+841 EFAVNASII
-850 NKGDFS
+850 NKVNFS
-856 WNTSYNMSFNNNVV
+856 WNTSYNMSFNSNVV
-870 KDIPDNASLR
+870 KGIPDNASIR
-880 STLLQNS
+880 STQLQNL
-887 GGNLTITKNGL
+887 GGNLTITKNDL

-921 ENDGVA
+921 DNDGVA
-927 GITPSDKQVIGNPMP
+927 GITPSDKQAIGNPMP

-964 GVSGND
+964 GVYGND
-970 IYNSAKQNLQAM
+970 IYNAGKQNLQAM
-982 RLPENQSA
+982 RFPENQSA
-990 DIIRRWRNPGD
+990 DIVTRWRNPGD
-1001 ITDIPRA
+1001 ISDIPRA
-1008 TSTDS
+1008 IATDP
-1013 NGNSDINSRWVEDG
+1013 NGNADINSRWVEDG

-1036 LSYNFDQDVLDAVN
+1036 LSYNFENNFTEKLKV
-1050 ISGLRLYANLK
+1050 SGLSIYANLK
-1061 NWLTITDYSGYSPEV
+1061 NWFTFTDYSGYSPEV
-1076 NKNAKGT
+1076 NRSLGGV
-1083 DAVTGTVIN
+1083 DS
-1092 DPVALTQGVDY
+1092 VALTQGVDY

>member
-1 MELKRSNPLY
+1 MNFKDNMLDKRAKKSINILSIM
-11 GLKISKKLIRQMKL
+11 KISLFL
-25 SAILSF
+25 SLTMI
-31 AIGFSSFANSY
+31 FSAVANNNVY
-42 SQVEISLSVENQS
+42 SQVEISIEVEDQA
-55 IINVLDQIESDTDLR
+55 IIDVLDKIESQTDLR
-70 FMFGSDIYDFQKV
+70 FIFGSDIYDFQKEISLSVENAELNTV
-83 ISVDFDKA
+83 IK
-91 KLNNVIAL
+91 L
-99 IFESKLIYDLKEN
+99 IFEDKLSYNLNEN
-112 VVVLKKSPVKSA
+112 VVLLSKATPTSNDPPTDSKEAVE
-124 NNILV
+124 
-129 KDEIIVLD
+129 EIIQ
-137 TNIQEDIV
+137 TTIS
-145 QNVIEGN
+145 GN
-152 VTDGGGNPLPGAT
+152 VTDSNGNPLPGAS
-165 VIELGTSNG
+165 VIEVGTTNG
-174 TTTDFDGNFSLAVD
+174 TTTDFDGNFKLDLENENATLEVSFIGFTTQRVDAISNANLNLVLA
-188 GENPTL
+188 
-194 LFAYLG
+194 F
-200 FISQNIVAENDSK
+200 
-213 LNVALLA
+213 

-225 DEVILTGYGSQNK
+225 DEVVLTGYGSQNK
-238 RDITSSISV
+238 RDITSAISV
-247 LDLDGVAEKANTDVG
+247 LDLDGTAEKSNTDVG
-262 QLLQS
+262 QLIQS
-267 RSAGVRVVQNNGAPG
+267 RSAGVRVVQNNGRPG
-282 RSAQI
+282 ASPQI
-287 FIRGISSLSGN
+287 FVRGISSLSGN

-384 DYFQDINISL
+384 DYFEDINISL
-394 TGDDLSIYNDWQ
+394 TGDDLSVYNDWQ
-406 DLTYRQASQT
+406 DLTYQQASQT

-442 IVLTSKNKRYSLSI
+442 IVLTSQNKRYSLSI
-456 NLDQKINDWLSFGTH
+456 NLDQQINDWLSFGTH

-478 VRVVPDDRG
+478 VKVVPDDMG
-487 ARFGGAISSALQT
+487 ARYGGAISSALQT
-500 PPFQAIFDENGFYT
+500 PPFQPIFDENGFYT
-514 VAAKNNT
+514 IAAKNNT

-541 MVADTNF
+541 MIADTNL

-559 TQLGVILSGNRYSA
+559 TQIGVILRGNRYSA
-573 FRDPTLVL
+573 FKDPTLVL
-581 PAKDVNGQLQY
+581 PAKDLMGQLQY
-592 NTGESDRFIFDN
+592 NTGESERFIFDN

-619 VLGSSTSEENLLTSF
+619 VLGSSMSEENIMTSN
-634 QRKNNIASAS
+634 QTKNNIASES

-694 IAADNRWASFKT
+694 ISADNRWASFKT
-706 FSAGW
+706 FSMGW
-711 NLSNESFMQDI
+711 NLSNESFMQGI
-722 DVVKNLKLRAGYGET
+722 DGVKNLKLRAGYGET
-737 GNLPRGLNPYAN
+737 GNLPRGLNSYAN
-749 IIIVDEV
+749 IVIIDEV
-756 AGGPSALI
+756 AGGPSELI

-795 NDRIYVTTD
+795 NDRVYVTTD

-824 FENKIV
+824 FINKIV

-850 NKGDFS
+850 NKVDFS
-856 WNTSYNMSFNNNVV
+856 WNTSYNMSFNSNVV
-870 KDIPDNASLR
+870 KGIPDNASIR
-880 STLLQNS
+880 STQLQNL
-887 GGNLTITKNGL
+887 GGNLTITKNDL

-921 ENDGVA
+921 DNDGVA
-927 GITPSDKQVIGNPMP
+927 GITPSDKQAIGNPMP

-964 GVSGND
+964 GVYGND
-970 IYNSAKQNLQAM
+970 IYNAGKQNLQAM
-982 RLPENQSA
+982 RFPENQSA
-990 DIIRRWRNPGD
+990 DIVTRWRNPGD
-1001 ITDIPRA
+1001 ISDIPRA
-1008 TSTDS
+1008 IATDP
-1013 NGNSDINSRWVEDG
+1013 NGNADINSRWVEDG

-1036 LSYNFDQDVLDAVN
+1036 LSYNFENNFTEKLKV
-1050 ISGLRLYANLK
+1050 SGLSIYANLK
-1061 NWLTITDYSGYSPEV
+1061 NWFTFTDYSGYSPEV
-1076 NKNAKGT
+1076 NRSLGGV
-1083 DAVTGTVIN
+1083 DS
-1092 DPVALTQGVDY
+1092 VALTQGVDY